1 MQDMLAKKHT
11 VLDYGASIYLNY
23 LDLNG
28 AVYFAFSEG
37 IKSARIKLQSQDDF
51 FKGARVE
58 RGTFGSLG
66 LFKVLP
72 RFLNSYFE
80 DSKSKLS
87 EIQADKEL
95 KDFSYQN
102 KMRENNVVS
111 GSLLREMFDELDDNL
126 EILKRTNSQHVKFG
140 NQVQFLHLET
150 HKFLAFCPNKSSY
163 VEPDNL
169 AVELVDEFSDL
180 TTFKL
185 LPVFNYQA
193 NNKGLIMD
201 SDEVYIL
208 SCAEQAKGSYQPY
221 LSVSKSVC
229 KLS

>member
-37 IKSARIKLQSQDDF
+37 IKSSRIKLQGQNDF

-58 RGTFGSLG
+58 RGKFGSLG

-72 RFLNSYFE
+72 RFLNGFYE
-80 DSKSKLS
+80 DSKAKLG

-95 KDFSYQN
+95 KDFAFQN
-102 KMRENNVVS
+102 KMRENNVAS

-126 EILKRTNSQHVKFG
+126 EILKRTNAQHVKFG
-140 NQVQFLHLET
+140 NQVQFLHEES
-150 HKFLAFCPNKSSY
+150 HKFLAFCPGKSSF

-169 AVELVDEFSDL
+169 AVELSDEFSDL

-201 SDEVYIL
+201 SDEVYIV
-208 SCAEQAKGSYQPY
+208 SCAEQAKGNYQPY
-221 LSVSKSVC
+221 LSVSKPVC
-229 KLS
+229 RFR